1 MDNID
6 SKAINEQQVPIS
18 YIDLNVVGN
27 YRGNLEQIYWEDA
40 LFPFAI
46 WMTYLIVIACLLIF
60 DFLFIHFFNVQPAL
74 FSISSAL
81 STPYLVD
88 FFVKKQKTSLDK
100 KKYLSNLYK
109 NTDSDIDYFLSN
121 LSSKITTIPSEQL
134 ILLDKILI
142 DAGNAD
148 IDVSNENFFKM
159 NVVQTIYKNTF
170 LTDDIKFIFE
180 YKAKFYKMMNEIS
193 DVIDRFE
200 KQVSPEHY
208 AEYLKFERVT
218 KMFWSN
224 NYFKGILSGDNNL
237 YSHLNASV
245 ATNSTMIMILRI
257 ITQKRLLEK
266 YLPQL
271 NDFYKEMNKQAQLF
285 HYSSI
290 NHKTKE
296 LAKTKKLSVVE
307 IENRFLSSNLIEN

>member
-1 MDNID
+1 
-6 SKAINEQQVPIS
+6 
-18 YIDLNVVGN
+18 
-27 YRGNLEQIYWEDA
+27 
-40 LFPFAI
+40 
-46 WMTYLIVIACLLIF
+46 
-60 DFLFIHFFNVQPAL
+60 
-74 FSISSAL
+74 
-81 STPYLVD
+81 
-88 FFVKKQKTSLDK
+88 
-100 KKYLSNLYK
+100 
-109 NTDSDIDYFLSN
+109 
-121 LSSKITTIPSEQL
+121 
-134 ILLDKILI
+134 
-142 DAGNAD
+142 
-148 IDVSNENFFKM
+148 
-159 NVVQTIYKNTF
+159 
-170 LTDDIKFIFE
+170 
-180 YKAKFYKMMNEIS
+180 MMNEIS

-208 AEYLKFERVT
+208 AEYLKFEHVT

-245 ATNSTMIMILRI
+245 ATSSTMIMILRI